1 METRD
6 LINKMIQ
13 TEGRIQHCPFCHG
26 TITNIASEQ
35 ITHTADCVWY
45 EIRVKLDEI
54 VKPIFIPAG
63 SFDKELYKAEANK
76 LNPDYEKNIVK
87 ALEKCA
93 VDKSQWRTE
102 ELEKFK
108 MMGPG
113 PIFKHE
119 YPACLAEYEK
129 SVEDALEES
138 ENKSYLGLMKERI
151 EELKEEQERIRLWQ
165 AVRDR
170 KERMNKAIESQMDK
184 SSEELS
190 PYSPTALRQAIE
202 MVNRKVEENRW
213 RVDSLEKIVNMP
225 TVNSSYDMYNLYSSE
240 HLEWLKENAKAEED
254 AAIRRALG
262 IKFRDELVEPKPKR
276 KLYKPF
282 SGKLK
287 PEE

>member
-26 TITNIASEQ
+26 TITAIASEQ

-93 VDKSQWRTE
+93 VDKSQWRPE

-119 YPACLAEYEK
+119 YPPCLVEYEK
-129 SVEDALEES
+129 SVEDALEKS
-138 ENKSYLGLMKERI
+138 GNKSYLGLMKERI

-170 KERMNKAIESQMDK
+170 
-184 SSEELS
+184 EEMS
-190 PYSPTALRQAIE
+190 PSRET
-202 MVNRKVEENRW
+202 
-213 RVDSLEKIVNMP
+213 
-225 TVNSSYDMYNLYSSE
+225 MYNLYSSE
-240 HLEWLKENAKAEED
+240 HLEWLKENAKAEEA
-254 AAIRRALG
+254 AAIRMALG
-262 IKFRDELVEPKPKR
+262 VKCKDELVEPKPKR

-287 PEE
+287 PEA